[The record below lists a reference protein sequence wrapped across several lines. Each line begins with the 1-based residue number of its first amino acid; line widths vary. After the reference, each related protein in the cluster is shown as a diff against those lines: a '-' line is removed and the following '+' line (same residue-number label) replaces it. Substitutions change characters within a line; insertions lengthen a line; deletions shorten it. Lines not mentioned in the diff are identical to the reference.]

1 MSFSTKPV
9 AAIAAAVCVVCF
21 ADFGNAATTNVA
33 YGGTLTFRPSNLT
46 INAGDTV
53 IWTNQ
58 SGTHNV
64 VGTTPGTPLCGCAGT
79 GIQAFTNIFHV
90 PGDYLYPCSIYARSR
105 M

>member
-53 IWTNQ
+53 IWTNAGG
-58 SGTHNV
+58 SHNV
-64 VGTTPGTPLCGCAGT
+64 VGDTAGTPLCGCTTSIPG
-79 GIQAFTNIFHV
+79 FTNTFTV
-90 PGDYLYPCSIYARSR
+90 PGDYLYHCFFHQSFN